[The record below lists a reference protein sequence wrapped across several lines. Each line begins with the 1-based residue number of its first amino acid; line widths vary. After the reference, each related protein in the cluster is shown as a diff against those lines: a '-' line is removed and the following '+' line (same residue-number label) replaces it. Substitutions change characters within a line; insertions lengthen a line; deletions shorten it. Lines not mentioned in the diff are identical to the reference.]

1 MHAVIKQFYRRTHLK
16 KPEICVEAVE
26 MTACTSV
33 IPAPADTVIVWISGT
48 GKDVYLHGQARKVKT
63 TMSQNLHRE
72 RHGFANKW
80 HRMYTSLTG
89 TGRATK
95 RNSNRRASVKKRNSN
110 RSKHNE
116 VYVLRTTPGSRR

>member
-63 TMSQNLHRE
+63 TMSQKLTQRE
-72 RHGFANKW
+72 TRFCKQVAQNVHELDRDRTRNKKEQQ
-80 HRMYTSLTG
+80 SES
-89 TGRATK
+89 K
-95 RNSNRRASVKKRNSN
+95 RKEKEQQSVKTQ
-110 RSKHNE
+110 RSVRVTHH
-116 VYVLRTTPGSRR
+116 SRK